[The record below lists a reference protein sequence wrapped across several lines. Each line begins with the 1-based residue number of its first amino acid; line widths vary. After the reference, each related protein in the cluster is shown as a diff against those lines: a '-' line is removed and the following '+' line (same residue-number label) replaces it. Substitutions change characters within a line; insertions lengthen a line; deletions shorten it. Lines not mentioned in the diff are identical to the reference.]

1 MPVNPHFQQ
10 TKTKHYALV
19 FVLLGDA
26 GEPTV
31 STKEIKY
38 YALVFVLLGDAG
50 EPAFLTNEENKIL
63 CWFAYNNE

>member
-1 MPVNPHFQQ
+1 MRKIKYYVG
-10 TKTKHYALV
+10 
-19 FVLLGDA
+19 LLIIMSDA

-50 EPAFLTNEENKIL
+50 EPAF
-63 CWFAYNNE
+63 